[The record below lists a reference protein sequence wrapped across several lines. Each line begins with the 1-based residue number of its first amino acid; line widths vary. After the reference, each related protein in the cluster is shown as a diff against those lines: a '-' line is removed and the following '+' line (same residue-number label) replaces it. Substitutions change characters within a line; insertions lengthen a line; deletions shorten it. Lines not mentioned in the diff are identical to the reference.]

1 MGKYSTP
8 RVPIQTPLF
17 DEAGLLTRTWVIFF
31 ERLGLW
37 KTAEEEE
44 AEAGDGIAVGQ
55 QIIYANF
62 GVLGPLTTGNGVTT
76 PVDLSIP
83 DGKRAQCLFARANLK
98 TASTS
103 GNVSVTLEYSTN
115 AHDTP
120 AGSRTWTDVF
130 AAGAAAIILA
140 NQQQMDEP
148 VAAFSGDPLV
158 FDAADVTPQL
168 RLNVDAAGTGAQ
180 GLNVSLAM
188 ALI

>member
-8 RVPIQTPLF
+8 RVPIQTPMF
-17 DEAGLLTRTWVIFF
+17 DEAGLVTRTWVIFF

-37 KTAEEEE
+37 KTAEVKEGEGE
-44 AEAGDGIAVGQ
+44 GQAAG

-62 GVLGPLTTGNGVTT
+62 GVLGPLAVGNGVTT

-83 DGKRAQCLFARANLK
+83 AGRKAQCLFARANLR

-130 AAGAAAIILA
+130 AAGVAVVILA

-148 VAAFSGDPLV
+148 VAEFSGDPLV
-158 FDAADVTPQL
+158 FDAAEVTPQL

-188 ALI
+188 VLV